1 MLETQKNFLI
11 KKYFIIS
18 VGLLLRIVRKFD
30 FELRPALVVFIL
42 MLGVLNLMKL
52 SNYSLDD
59 IMGVSRR
66 RSESGLLDSLP
77 LGFLLTQEQP
87 SQKLEVVVP
96 TNPPEKLLRFSSPEK
111 VLAKSYIIYD
121 NLREREIYNK
131 DKNLQ
136 LPPASLVKMLSSI
149 YLAENV
155 NLDTMVPVPANC
167 TVVQGQ
173 KIGFKPGELVSMK
186 DLLYSTLIFSGGD
199 SVCAMAFRNADYS
212 IQGLNN
218 KAKEIGLNNSN
229 FTNYIGLDF
238 EGNSTTS
245 SDMLSLTKYFIKNN
259 LFNEIVSLKSY
270 KLSNGK
276 VILNTNKALSEIEGS
291 IGVKT
296 GTTEGANENLIYRL
310 KNEDR
315 DLIIVLL
322 NSSDRYSDIKN
333 ILADIYL
340 E

>member
-87 SQKLEVVVP
+87 PQKLEVVVP
-96 TNPPEKLLRFSSPEK
+96 TNPPEKLLKFSSPEK

-155 NLDTMVPVPANC
+155 NLDTIVSIPANC

-245 SDMLSLTKYFIKNN
+245 SDMLTLTKYFIKNN

-276 VILNTNKALSEIEGS
+276 VILNTNKALSEIEGT

-333 ILADIYL
+333 ILAGIYL

>member
-121 NLREREIYNK
+121 NLKEREIYNK

-155 NLDTMVPVPANC
+155 NLDTMVSVPANC

-173 KIGFKPGELVSMK
+173 KIGFKPGELVSIK

-245 SDMLSLTKYFIKNN
+245 SDMLTLTKYFIKNN

-276 VILNTNKALSEIEGS
+276 VILNTNKALSEIEGT

>member
-121 NLREREIYNK
+121 NLKEREIYNK

-155 NLDTMVPVPANC
+155 NLDTMVSVPANC

-173 KIGFKPGELVSMK
+173 KIGFKPGELVSIK

-245 SDMLSLTKYFIKNN
+245 SDMLTLTKYFIKNN

>member
-18 VGLLLRIVRKFD
+18 VGFFLRIIRKFD

-66 RSESGLLDSLP
+66 RSESGLLESLP

-87 SQKLEVVVP
+87 PQKLEVVIP

-121 NLREREIYNK
+121 NLKEREIYNK

-155 NLDTMVPVPANC
+155 NLDTVVSVPSNC

-212 IQGLNN
+212 IQGLNS

-245 SDMLSLTKYFIKNN
+245 LDMLTLTKYFIKNN

-276 VILNTNKALSEIEGS
+276 VIFNTNKALSEIEGS
-291 IGVKT
+291 VGVKT

-333 ILADIYL
+333 ILSGLYL

>member
-87 SQKLEVVVP
+87 SQKLDVVIP

-121 NLREREIYNK
+121 NLKEREIYNK

-155 NLDTMVPVPANC
+155 NLDTMVSVPANC

-173 KIGFKPGELVSMK
+173 KIGFKPGELVSIK

-245 SDMLSLTKYFIKNN
+245 SDMLTLTKYFIKNN

-276 VILNTNKALSEIEGS
+276 VILNTNKALSEIEGT

>member
-87 SQKLEVVVP
+87 PQKLEVVVP
-96 TNPPEKLLRFSSPEK
+96 TNPPEKLLKFSSPEK

-155 NLDTMVPVPANC
+155 NLDTMVSIPANC

-218 KAKEIGLNNSN
+218 KAKETGLNNSN

-245 SDMLSLTKYFIKNN
+245 SDMLTLTKYFIKNN

-276 VILNTNKALSEIEGS
+276 VILNTNKALSEIEGT

-333 ILADIYL
+333 ILAGIYL

>member
-96 TNPPEKLLRFSSPEK
+96 TNPPEKLLKFSSPEK

-155 NLDTMVPVPANC
+155 NLDTMVSIPANC

-199 SVCAMAFRNADYS
+199 SVCAMAFRNTDYS